1 MKTSKQ
7 ARRDAKTLFA
17 ACKVNGVVDEGRVR
31 DVVRRVLES
40 RPRGY
45 LAALGSFQRL
55 VKLDIDR
62 RSAVAET
69 AVPASPSLEAAV
81 REQLARRHGQGVQ
94 VRFQVNPS
102 LVGGIRVRV
111 GSDIY
116 DGSVSGRLE
125 ALASSL

>member
-1 MKTSKQ
+1 M
-7 ARRDAKTLFA
+7 RDGKALFA

-31 DVVRRVLES
+31 DVVRRVLET

-45 LAALGSFQRL
+45 LSALGCFRRL
-55 VKLDIDR
+55 VKLDLDR
-62 RSAVAET
+62 RAALVET
-69 AVPASPSLEAAV
+69 AIPASPALETSV
-81 REQLARRHGQGVQ
+81 REQLVRRHGPGVH

-102 LVGGIRVRV
+102 LVGGLRVRV

>member
-7 ARRDAKTLFA
+7 ARRDAKVLFA
-17 ACKVNGVVDEGRVR
+17 ACKVNGVVDDGRVR
-31 DVVRRVLES
+31 DVVRRVLEA

-45 LAALGSFQRL
+45 LAALGCFRRL